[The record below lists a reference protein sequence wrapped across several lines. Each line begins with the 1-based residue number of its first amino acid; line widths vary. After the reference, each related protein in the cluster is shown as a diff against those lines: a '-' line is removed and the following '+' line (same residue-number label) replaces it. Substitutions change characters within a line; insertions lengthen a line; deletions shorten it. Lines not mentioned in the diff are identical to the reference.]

1 MTDAAEIQAVESDDA
16 PSAIGPY
23 SQAVVS
29 DGWIFCSGQIAIDP
43 VDGSISGGITEQTH
57 QALRNLSAVLEAAH
71 SGLDQVVKTTVYL
84 TDLEQFPVMND
95 IYASYFP
102 ATPPARST
110 VEVSALPRGVVVEI
124 DAVARVQLT
133 RGEGEVS

>member
-71 SGLDQVVKTTVYL
+71 SGLDQVVKTFVRFQSPNEEDSEYL
-84 TDLEQFPVMND
+84 SLPFNLSRLKPV
-95 IYASYFP
+95 
-102 ATPPARST
+102 
-110 VEVSALPRGVVVEI
+110 GI
-124 DAVARVQLT
+124 DAWVQDVHLF
-133 RGEGEVS
+133 RL